1 MHTQPQPIQPQPTF
15 QTLLSFFKVLA
26 DESRLKLIGL
36 LAQQE
41 RSVEEMAALLSLKE
55 PTVSHHLARLKQ
67 MELVTVRPEKNARY
81 YRLNQDALQTLSKGI
96 LAPDNIASFA
106 EDVDVDA
113 AETKILNNYFENGQL
128 KSLPASRKKRWVIL
142 KWLANQF
149 ETEKTYPEK
158 EINAK
163 LKQFHLDV
171 ATLRRELIGYQM
183 MQREKGTYWRL
194 PEADWRTEAEQN

>member
-1 MHTQPQPIQPQPTF
+1 MRSQTQPAQAQPTF
-15 QTLLSFFKVLA
+15 HTLLSFFKVLA

-106 EDVDVDA
+106 EDIDVDA

>member
-1 MHTQPQPIQPQPTF
+1 MATQTHPSF

-41 RSVEEMAALLSLKE
+41 RSVEEMAAMLSLKE
-55 PTVSHHLARLKQ
+55 PTVSHHLARLRQ
-67 MELVTVRPEKNARY
+67 MDLVTMRPDKNTRY
-81 YRLNQDALQTLSKGI
+81 YRLNQDTLQTLSKGI
-96 LAPDNIASFA
+96 LAPENIASFA

-142 KWLANQF
+142 KWLTNQF
-149 ETEKTYPEK
+149 EEGKTYPEK
-158 EINAK
+158 EINAI
-163 LKQFHLDV
+163 LKQFYPDA
-171 ATLRRELIGYQM
+171 ATLRRELIGYRM
-183 MQREKGTYWRL
+183 MQRDKGIYHRQPVT
-194 PEADWRTEAEQN
+194 AWRTEAEQN

>member
-1 MHTQPQPIQPQPTF
+1 
-15 QTLLSFFKVLA
+15 
-26 DESRLKLIGL
+26 
-36 LAQQE
+36 
-41 RSVEEMAALLSLKE
+41 
-55 PTVSHHLARLKQ
+55 
-67 MELVTVRPEKNARY
+67 
-81 YRLNQDALQTLSKGI
+81 DALQTLSKGI

>member
-158 EINAK
+158 EINAT
-163 LKQFHLDV
+163 LKQFHPDV